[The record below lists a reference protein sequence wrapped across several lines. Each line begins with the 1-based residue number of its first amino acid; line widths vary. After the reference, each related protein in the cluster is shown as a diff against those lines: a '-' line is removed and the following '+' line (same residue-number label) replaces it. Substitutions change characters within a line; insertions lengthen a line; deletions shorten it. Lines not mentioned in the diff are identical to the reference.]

1 MPCFTPAP
9 RRQFLRRS
17 ASVLLA
23 SAVAPWLP
31 PPNATAAPKPPEP
44 EDARLLAL
52 DHTHTREQ
60 IALVYALGPE
70 CLPPALHSLN
80 YFLRDH
86 YSGEVG
92 QIDPQLFHLLHHLR
106 QTLGTEQPFEII
118 SGYRS
123 PLTNATLRQSR
134 AGGVAKRS
142 LHMEGKALDVR
153 LPGVPLDD
161 LRDAALG
168 LRAGGVG
175 FYPREQFVHLDTG
188 AVRQWVG

>member
-1 MPCFTPAP
+1 MGKRPTGSGGEPSSPNRGYSAGGKARLIF
-9 RRQFLRRS
+9 FLRCQWQR
-17 ASVLLA
+17 A
-23 SAVAPWLP
+23 AVSP
-31 PPNATAAPKPPEP
+31 
-44 EDARLLAL
+44 
-52 DHTHTREQ
+52 
-60 IALVYALGPE
+60 
-70 CLPPALHSLN
+70 C
-80 YFLRDH
+80 RDH

-153 LPGVPLDD
+153 LPGVPLSE
-161 LRDAALG
+161 LRDAALD

-175 FYPREQFVHLDTG
+175 FYPREQFVHIDTG
-188 AVRQWVG
+188 AVRHWAG